1 MLANVKIQFQL
12 PMLDQANGGEE
23 FNKWS
28 IFSLNLVI
36 IGVAE
41 TFNITEH
48 KFI

>member
-1 MLANVKIQFQL
+1 
-12 PMLDQANGGEE
+12 MLDQANGGEE

-28 IFSLNLVI
+28 IFSLNLVSI
-36 IGVAE
+36 GRGVAE